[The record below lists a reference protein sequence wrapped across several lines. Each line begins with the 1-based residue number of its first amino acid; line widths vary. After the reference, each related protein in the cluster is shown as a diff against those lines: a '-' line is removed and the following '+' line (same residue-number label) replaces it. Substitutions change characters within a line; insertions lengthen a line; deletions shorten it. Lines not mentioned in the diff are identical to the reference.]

1 MRLFFTLLL
10 IHFVLNSF
18 SQEKEFTTIIL
29 NQTTTVKD
37 QGETGSCWS
46 YAACSFFES
55 ELFRTNK
62 GEYDLSE
69 GFLVYN
75 AYLNK
80 GRNYF
85 LRQSKTNF
93 TTGGLSH
100 DAIRIINDK
109 GIVPDEFYKGEYLKD
124 GVNDYFEL
132 NDVLEAYLNSLLKIK
147 NPSEYWM
154 GHYEDILISYLGEVP
169 ETLEINDKKVDPLDF
184 SKDMGLRLDNYIS
197 FTSFTHHPFYSN
209 FILEIP
215 DNYSNGE
222 FYNLPIDSLVEI
234 IDTALM
240 KGFTF
245 IWDGDVSEPTFSTQ
259 KKGLAML
266 PDRNEKGELI
276 FEIGSKEIISNQ
288 EQRQTQF
295 EKLLTTD
302 DHLMHCVGLAKSKNG
317 TKFYI
322 MKNSWGEVGPFDGY
336 TYMSESYLRMKTISI
351 MLNKNGLEKPEGLT
365 FLHRDELPGFF

>member
-37 QGETGSCWS
+37 QEETGSCWS

-93 TTGGLSH
+93 ATGGLSH
-100 DAIRIINDK
+100 DAIKIIKEK
-109 GIVPDEFYKGEYLKD
+109 GIIPNEFYKGEYLKD
-124 GVNDYFEL
+124 SVNDYFEMH
-132 NDVLEAYLNSLLKIK
+132 DVLEAYLNLLLKIK
-147 NPSEYWM
+147 KPSEYWM
-154 GHYEDILISYLGEVP
+154 KHYEDVLISYLGEVP
-169 ETLEINDKKVDPLDF
+169 EAFKINDRTINPVDFTKEIGLKLNNYVSF
-184 SKDMGLRLDNYIS
+184 S
-197 FTSFTHHPFYSN
+197 SFTHHPFYSN

-222 FYNLPIDSLVEI
+222 FYNLPIDKLVEI
-234 IDTALM
+234 IDAALM
-240 KGFTF
+240 KGYTF

-276 FEIGSKEIISNQ
+276 FEIDSKEIIANQ
-288 EQRQTQF
+288 EQRQIQF
-295 EKLLTTD
+295 ERLLTTD
-302 DHLMHCVGLAKSKNG
+302 DHLMHCIGLAKSKNG

-322 MKNSWGEVGPFDGY
+322 MKNSWGEVGPYDGY
-336 TYMSESYLRMKTISI
+336 TYMSESYLKMKTISI
-351 MLNKNGLEKPEGLT
+351 MLNENGLSKEIIGNLKN
-365 FLHRDELPGFF
+365 